1 MVRPHVLLAWARY
14 ALPPGSLSRS
24 PEPSPK
30 NPMNPMDLDL
40 QRPEFIDDDSWRSI
54 EAYHTRLVRAVE
66 AEDQP
71 QAIGSMKDLIETI
84 SKVILTLRGEV
95 IERTAD
101 FHEVV
106 GRAQAAIERQPGHG
120 LAQAE
125 PIRSI
130 SQGALTMA
138 RRLGEI
144 RNELGTGHG
153 RALEPLVESEIY
165 SVGIEAG
172 MLWCRWSLTRLSA
185 LAFGL
190 PDPLIHDLYR
200 STFYRGDL
208 ARRLAAA
215 RLNELDPTQQRQLGV
230 AVGRR
235 AMRETFLVRDEG
247 VRSCADS
254 EDLAQWP
261 PHYRVGV
268 LNGLFFGE
276 QEQLTLDEWMASIAP
291 RLVAPVPDLAAHIE
305 ELRTKISHMNNPL
318 MDIDF
323 NQAMAIYQRLRAG
336 AIRLPEPARTAWLA
350 IADHFDPTPF

>member
-1 MVRPHVLLAWARY
+1 
-14 ALPPGSLSRS
+14 
-24 PEPSPK
+24 
-30 NPMNPMDLDL
+30 MDLEL
-40 QRPEFIDDDSWRSI
+40 HRPEYIDDESWRSI
-54 EAYHTRLVRAVE
+54 EAYHERLVRAVD

-95 IERTAD
+95 IERAAD
-101 FHEVV
+101 FHEVIT
-106 GRAQAAIERQPGHG
+106 RAQAAIERQPGHG

-130 SQGALTMA
+130 SQSALTIA

-144 RNELGTGHG
+144 RNDLGTGHG
-153 RALEPLVESEIY
+153 RALEPRVESEIY
-165 SVGIEAG
+165 SVGLEAG
-172 MLWCRWSLTRLSA
+172 MLWCRWSLARLSA

-215 RLNELDPTQQRQLGV
+215 RLNELDPAQLRQLGV

-247 VRSCADS
+247 VHACADS
-254 EDLAQWP
+254 EDLDQWP
-261 PHYRVGV
+261 PHFRVGV
-268 LNGLFFGE
+268 LNGLFFDE
-276 QEQLTLDEWMASIAP
+276 QEQLTLDEWMASVAT
-291 RLVAPVPDLAAHIE
+291 RLVAPVPDLTAHVE
-305 ELRTKISHMNNPL
+305 ELRTKVSHMNNPL
-318 MDIDF
+318 MAIDF
-323 NQAMAIYQRLRAG
+323 NQAMAIYERLRAG
-336 AIRLPEPARTAWLA
+336 TAQLGEPARTAWIA

>member
-1 MVRPHVLLAWARY
+1 MRD
-14 ALPPGSLSRS
+14 SLDRFQGDASRRRR
-24 PEPSPK
+24 
-30 NPMNPMDLDL
+30 NRGTMDLEL
-40 QRPEFIDDDSWRSI
+40 PRPEYIDDDSWRSI
-54 EAYHTRLVRAVE
+54 EAHHQRLLRAVD
-66 AEDQP
+66 AEDRP

-95 IERTAD
+95 IERAVD

-106 GRAQAAIERQPGHG
+106 GRAQGAIERQPGQG

-130 SQGALTMA
+130 SQSALTIA
-138 RRLGEI
+138 KRLGEL
-144 RNELGTGHG
+144 RNDLGTGHG
-153 RALEPLVESEIY
+153 RALEPGVDAETY
-165 SVGIEAG
+165 SIGMEAG

-190 PDPLIHDLYR
+190 PDPLIHDLRR
-200 STFYRGDL
+200 STFTRGDL

-215 RLNELDPTQQRQLGV
+215 RLNELDPVQQRQLGV

-247 VRSCADS
+247 VRACANS
-254 EDLAQWP
+254 EDLDQWP
-261 PHYRVGV
+261 PHYRLGI
-268 LNGLFFGE
+268 LNGLFFDE

-291 RLVAPVPDLAAHIE
+291 SVVAHVPDLAVQVD
-305 ELRTKISHMNNPL
+305 ELREKISHMNNPL
-318 MDIDF
+318 LGDF

-336 AIRLPEPARTAWLA
+336 TTQLPEPARAAWMA
-350 IADHFDPTPF
+350 IVDHFDPNPF